1 MKLAF
6 LILTHTLPRQTIRLL
21 DALYHPEHLFLIHVD
36 KKSGNQVHSPI
47 YSWIKRHPNAFA
59 LSRRRTWW
67 GGISFV
73 ETLLAA
79 IDVLQTHKEWDYLIN
94 LSGQDF
100 PLVPTEYVA
109 HQLQQTT
116 GLNYMECRPI
126 HDIWSNPETRLNR
139 YHIQIPGTNYIKRI
153 PLLNRKIRP
162 PSTLYGG
169 SSYMILHRNFCHY
182 LKSRTNTKSYLNY
195 FRYTFIPE
203 EMFFQTMIMA
213 SPFSLQVRNDSKRY
227 VDWNRGPR
235 FPRILLE
242 EDWPCLQRSSAFW
255 ARKFDS
261 RIDNKI
267 LSMLEGRLKTLSR
280 ET

>member
-6 LILTHTLPRQTIRLL
+6 LVLTHTLPQQTIRLL
-21 DALYHPEHLFLIHVD
+21 NALYHPEHLFLIHVD
-36 KKSGNQVHSPI
+36 KKAGHQVHSPL
-47 YSWIKRHPNAFA
+47 YAWVQTHPNAFA

-73 ETLLAA
+73 ETLLTA
-79 IDVLQTHKEWDYLIN
+79 IDFLQVHRDWDYLIN

-100 PLVPTEYVA
+100 PLVPTEHVA
-109 HQLQQTT
+109 HQLQQTA
-116 GLNYMECRPI
+116 GLNWMECRPI

-153 PLLNRKIRP
+153 PLLNRHVCP
-162 PSTLYGG
+162 PSPLYGG
-169 SSYMILHRNFCHY
+169 SSYLMLHRSFCDHVSREADIQTY
-182 LKSRTNTKSYLNY
+182 LRY
-195 FRYTFIPE
+195 FQYTFIPE
-203 EMFFQTMIMA
+203 EMFFQTLIMA

-227 VDWNRGPR
+227 VDWNRGPQ

-242 EDWPCLQRSSAFW
+242 EDWPRLQRSSAFW
-255 ARKFDS
+255 ARKFDC
-261 RIDNKI
+261 RIDNEI
-267 LSMLEGRLKTLSR
+267 LSILETQLKTLSK